1 VIHWTAVAVM
11 WLREVKRLLRARSR
25 IIGSLAMPLFFLAFM
40 GLGFNRMA
48 VPGLAGGGSPGTAGP
63 VRSLSYLRF
72 LVPGIIGMSMLF
84 TSTFAGL
91 SVLWDREFGF
101 LKEIMVAPVSRVS
114 LVLGRIAGGTTTT
127 LCQGLLLLAVSIAL
141 GFRPAAWP
149 GLILA
154 LVFMFL
160 IAVTFIGLGL
170 VFASNMKDMQ
180 GFSIIMN
187 FIMFPLLFLSGALYP
202 MKNLPGWLRPLSYAD
217 PLTYGIDGM
226 RAALL
231 GVSMFSAIFNLAVL
245 AGFSLVMVGLGVFF
259 FERSESV

>member
-1 VIHWTAVAVM
+1 
-11 WLREVKRLLRARSR
+11 
-25 IIGSLAMPLFFLAFM
+25 
-40 GLGFNRMA
+40 
-48 VPGLAGGGSPGTAGP
+48 
-63 VRSLSYLRF
+63 
-72 LVPGIIGMSMLF
+72 
-84 TSTFAGL
+84 
-91 SVLWDREFGF
+91 
-101 LKEIMVAPVSRVS
+101 
-114 LVLGRIAGGTTTT
+114 
-127 LCQGLLLLAVSIAL
+127 
-141 GFRPAAWP
+141 
-149 GLILA
+149 
-154 LVFMFL
+154 MFL

-202 MKNLPGWLRPLSYAD
+202 MKNLPVWLRPLSYAD

-245 AGFSLVMVGLGVFF
+245 AGFSLVMVALGAFF

>member
-1 VIHWTAVAVM
+1 
-11 WLREVKRLLRARSR
+11 
-25 IIGSLAMPLFFLAFM
+25 
-40 GLGFNRMA
+40 
-48 VPGLAGGGSPGTAGP
+48 
-63 VRSLSYLRF
+63 
-72 LVPGIIGMSMLF
+72 MLF

-127 LCQGLLLLAVSIAL
+127 LSQGLLLLSVSIAF

-154 LVFMFL
+154 VVFMFL

-202 MKNLPGWLRPLSYAD
+202 MKNLPVWLRPLSYAD

-245 AGFSLVMVGLGVFF
+245 AGFSLVMVALGAFF